1 MQGNSDFP
9 QLMPDAFSESKS
21 ISCPHAGHLITTFFI
36 FNKLFYAKI
45 AKFSYLCFC
54 IEECALYS
62 LKSPISPNVYT
73 RHSERP
79 YSWAVRLCVYTGVW
93 RYLTSTRGRQ
103 PTFRLIKHCKTFLS
117 AVRGKIVKI
126 RHYEYAWN

>member
-1 MQGNSDFP
+1 MNINSNVMIFTKKN
-9 QLMPDAFSESKS
+9 QNFS
-21 ISCPHAGHLITTFFI
+21 I
-36 FNKLFYAKI
+36 FANIK
-45 AKFSYLCFC
+45 
-54 IEECALYS
+54 ECALYS

-103 PTFRLIKHCKTFLS
+103 PTFRLIRHCKLS
-117 AVRGKIVKI
+117 YRLYVENR
-126 RHYEYAWN
+126 

>member
-1 MQGNSDFP
+1 MLIHLHNLYFYEKNQN
-9 QLMPDAFSESKS
+9 FS
-21 ISCPHAGHLITTFFI
+21 I
-36 FNKLFYAKI
+36 FANIK
-45 AKFSYLCFC
+45 
-54 IEECALYS
+54 ECALYS

-93 RYLTSTRGRQ
+93 RYLTRTRGRQ
-103 PTFRLIKHCKTFLS
+103 PTFRLIKHCKIFLS

-126 RHYEYAWN
+126 RHYEKDFYLSCLRCNAQRKCVFADCSIRG